1 MWTHVLTLALGIFF
15 GLGAFAAV
23 LALLFAFFD
32 RQETK
37 RKERKEV
44 EDLTTRVRTLEAENQ
59 RLRQQLNPQVLA
71 EDEDY
76 RMMVAEAPAQE
87 APRELVVTVDV
98 CEAVERAAVSEE
110 PRPTRYDRI
119 EDNEP
124 PV

>member
-44 EDLTTRVRTLEAENQ
+44 EGLTTRVRTLETENQ

-76 RMMVAEAPAQE
+76 MMMVAEAPAQE

>member
-44 EDLTTRVRTLEAENQ
+44 EDLTTRVRTLETENQ
-59 RLRQQLNPQVLA
+59 RLRQQLNPQVED

-76 RMMVAEAPAQE
+76 MMMVAAEAPAQE

-98 CEAVERAAVSEE
+98 REAVERAVSEE